1 MANSAATEG
10 ESASGRCW
18 SGMFCFLRPTLV
30 ALPFAL
36 PTVLEPEAL
45 SLSGEGTSTGW
56 LGGRM
61 VCSCVCS
68 VDCGGGVVGLVRV
81 CDR

>member
-1 MANSAATEG
+1 MAKRAATDG

-18 SGMFCFLRPTLV
+18 SGMFCFLRP
-30 ALPFAL
+30 ALAVL
-36 PTVLEPEAL
+36 PLAWAAVFEPEAR

-68 VDCGGGVVGLVRV
+68 VGCGGVDGLLKA